1 MSCDH
6 NLIGGFA
13 RGLFNPAET
22 SVHTLSYWC
31 MHTTR
36 VAHPPWAGHDG
47 ERREN
52 MLSPGV
58 ATGRCV
64 GGCRL
69 ALVSGRLS
77 RLDKSHTF
85 CSAKSR
91 KKGIFLLPDPL
102 RPDVLEPG
110 QKTQLLHILSGEG
123 KRHLSCVEWWSRR
136 RLSTE
141 AEMDRKVLVQIAGE
155 TDRRHAPSLL
165 PGDFEILGVA
175 VSSRFHD

>member
-6 NLIGGFA
+6 SLIGRCA

-31 MHTTR
+31 MHTTSI
-36 VAHPPWAGHDG
+36 AHPPWAGHDG
-47 ERREN
+47 GSEGGIRFPQGWP
-52 MLSPGV
+52 L
-58 ATGRCV
+58 A

-69 ALVSGRLS
+69 ALVSGHLS
-77 RLDKSHTF
+77 RPDKSHTL
-85 CSAKSR
+85 CSARSR

-102 RPDVLEPG
+102 RPHVLEPE
-110 QKTQLLHILSGEG
+110 QKTRLLRIPSGVD
-123 KRHLSCVEWWSRR
+123 KRHLSCVEWWSQR
-136 RLSTE
+136 RLSVE

-155 TDRRHAPSLL
+155 MDGRHGPL
-165 PGDFEILGVA
+165 PAAWRFWDLGVA